1 MKQNFIYRALS
12 TLVFGPLIIYIIYHG
27 DFPYIALLGFLFLLG
42 LYEIYKLN
50 VFIIKFLIL
59 VSFLSFIYCLYKIRI
74 LENGNY
80 YVFTIVLI
88 TWLSDIGGYIFGKLF
103 RGPKIKIISPN
114 KTYAGFIGSLLTVQF
129 LIFFLND
136 LNINIHLSKTSNI
149 FFLFSMSL
157 IVILGDLTF
166 SYFKR
171 VCKIKDFSNIIPG
184 HGGIFDRVDGMI
196 FLTIFFYLYLIL

>member
-1 MKQNFIYRALS
+1 MKQNLIYRILS
-12 TLVFGPLIIYIIYHG
+12 TLIFGPLIIYIIYHG
-27 DFPYIALLGFLFLLG
+27 DFLYIALLSFLFLLG

-114 KTYAGFIGSLLTVQF
+114 KTYTGFIGSLLTVQF

-136 LNINIHLSKTSNI
+136 LNINIHLSKTLNI
-149 FFLFSMSL
+149 FFLLSMSL

>member
-1 MKQNFIYRALS
+1 MKQNLIYRILS
-12 TLVFGPLIIYIIYHG
+12 TLIFGPLIIYIIYHG
-27 DFPYIALLGFLFLLG
+27 DFLYIALLSFLFLLG

-114 KTYAGFIGSLLTVQF
+114 KTYTGFIGSLLTVQF

-136 LNINIHLSKTSNI
+136 LNMNIHLSKTLNI
-149 FFLFSMSL
+149 FFLLSMSL

>member
-1 MKQNFIYRALS
+1 MNKNLFYRILS
-12 TLVFGPLIIYIIYHG
+12 S
-27 DFPYIALLGFLFLLG
+27 LLGFLFFLG

-50 VFIIKFLIL
+50 VFIIKILIL
-59 VSFLSFIYCLYKIRI
+59 VSFCLFIYSLYKIRI

-80 YVFTIVLI
+80 YIFTIIFI
-88 TWLSDIGGYIFGKLF
+88 TWLSDVGGYIFGKLF
-103 RGPKIKIISPN
+103 KGPKIKIISPN
-114 KTYAGFIGSLLTVQF
+114 KTYAGFVGSLLTVQF

-136 LNINIHLSKTSNI
+136 LNVNTHLSQILNI
-149 FFLFSMSL
+149 FFLFSMTL

-171 VCKIKDFSNIIPG
+171 VCRIKDFSNIIPG

-196 FLTIFFYLYLIL
+196 FLTIFFYLYLI